1 MHIRCWKM
9 WEVVGR
15 CWELQPLSFALLK
28 RKCLRMQKDSLW
40 VGKTLCLEASPPRAA
55 ADTSCGW
62 WLVHL
67 EDMGRHWKTEKM
79 KTDGG
84 GEQMGSRWELPL
96 RLGRSVLGWRSGPQ
110 AGESTLHKEC
120 RERKQKL
127 DSILDPSLRILK
139 QPEMARKRC
148 WRARIWTGLWQS
160 ELRQHHLGDQRLQA
174 LNFDA
179 VSCYICYSFS
189 REWWEWLGITKE
201 CQVPA
206 GAAAVVFAA
215 EGKSQPPPV
224 WAVPGQMI
232 WSHNVTCFTVA
243 SQAKFKIFKSS
254 LVSRLLWNP
263 ENLQALC
270 SCILRDVRIRGA
282 NLLRAVSSLGDADQR
297 YRWYRCS
304 RFLILVEIRMFSF
317 WSRKTSN

>member
-1 MHIRCWKM
+1 
-9 WEVVGR
+9 
-15 CWELQPLSFALLK
+15 
-28 RKCLRMQKDSLW
+28 MQKDSLW

-84 GEQMGSRWELPL
+84 GEQMGADESCHSGWGGQS
-96 RLGRSVLGWRSGPQ
+96 LGDALAPKQASPRSTRN
-110 AGESTLHKEC
+110 AGNESKSSTV
-120 RERKQKL
+120 
-127 DSILDPSLRILK
+127 LDPALRILK

>member
-1 MHIRCWKM
+1 MLEDVGSCWKM
-9 WEVVGR
+9 LGASAP
-15 CWELQPLSFALLK
+15 ELCSAKKEMSPNAERFALSWQDIMPWGQPPARGGRHL
-28 RKCLRMQKDSLW
+28 LW
-40 VGKTLCLEASPPRAA
+40 MMAGAPGRYGKTLKDWENENR
-55 ADTSCGW
+55 W
-62 WLVHL
+62 R
-67 EDMGRHWKTEKM
+67 GRTN
-79 KTDGG
+79 
-84 GEQMGSRWELPL
+84 GSRWELPL